1 MTMRQ
6 IHPAGKWILKIES
19 EAWEEIQWVQDKS
32 WSFLFAESPVMTILR
47 EEDGDDDGGSDGK
60 RLRPPRRSGT
70 TTPRSGSGSGS
81 GDSSRTP
88 PLHGRSR
95 PTKTR
100 SRVFTSSGSK
110 MRRTDSPLEEDE
122 EKEDIEVRA
131 LTKDQTGNLPRQKNK
146 NKTNHPLIH
155 SLTPPSLNP
164 LPPRRT
170 LWHPSSLHPPLQD
183 GASFSDLETERLLTR
198 LLQSLRDDDGAN
210 PDDVRAVQAA
220 VTVVAS
226 RSRRTTSMNT
236 DAQLTQFNRG
246 TIEAETEEEAGAKA
260 EAYVLE
266 GNEHEHEHA
275 KKMSCP

>member
-47 EEDGDDDGGSDGK
+47 EEDGDDGGGDGK

-131 LTKDQTGNLPRQKNK
+131 LNTKDQTGNLPRQKNIK
-146 NKTNHPLIH
+146 KPITLSFTH
-155 SLTPPSLNP
+155 SRRPPSP
-164 LPPRRT
+164 PPPRRT
-170 LWHPSSLHPPLQD
+170 LWHPSPLHPPLQD

-198 LLQSLRDDDGAN
+198 LLKSLRDDDGAN

-226 RSRRTTSMNT
+226 RSRRTASMNT
-236 DAQLTQFNRG
+236 DAQLTQFNKG

-266 GNEHEHEHA
+266 GNEHEHEHEHA
-275 KKMSCP
+275 KKMS